1 MEFTASSSIPKIQLA
16 WWPSGLRR
24 VASYSLPV
32 LCMRTAI
39 IPELGTPTVICLLEQ
54 VTPSSN
60 EEVNF
65 LEVSIETIAHSID
78 CTHIANWQVA
88 AGLIHSC
95 DKEYQIQGD
104 TMMPFAHWIW
114 FVRLYISVRFRLHY
128 TLQELRVL
136 VTGSSSWTSTSLPA
150 STCLG
155 LTSSPSTLWFGSRV
169 FWYNLK
175 TITRDALYANLGNA
189 HNSQEGYDQ
198 VAKEGTEWPKSPEM
212 QNVWPHGHGVARH
225 FFNNEVQEAH
235 IGYDCHLKRWTFSKI
250 TIEE

>member
-1 MEFTASSSIPKIQLA
+1 MEFTASSKIPKIYLA
-16 WWPSGLRR
+16 WWPSVLRR

-104 TMMPFAHWIW
+104 TMMPFAH
-114 FVRLYISVRFRLHY
+114 
-128 TLQELRVL
+128 
-136 VTGSSSWTSTSLPA
+136 
-150 STCLG
+150 
-155 LTSSPSTLWFGSRV
+155 
-169 FWYNLK
+169 
-175 TITRDALYANLGNA
+175 
-189 HNSQEGYDQ
+189 
-198 VAKEGTEWPKSPEM
+198 
-212 QNVWPHGHGVARH
+212 
-225 FFNNEVQEAH
+225 
-235 IGYDCHLKRWTFSKI
+235 
-250 TIEE
+250 